1 MALLLLLLLQVINLG
16 TYDAAD
22 DAARVWNEA
31 ALLLRG
37 EKRGYCLR
45 QPFSLSREEAGC
57 ALVTLLVHIQPHI
70 TSTT

>member
-1 MALLLLLLLQVINLG
+1 VLTLLLLLLLLLQVINLG

-37 EKRGYCLR
+37 ER
-45 QPFSLSREEAGC
+45 REDTACAGC
-57 ALVTLLVHIQPHI
+57 YRARVNMPLGDCVRTHM
-70 TSTT
+70 